1 MRFWKSW
8 IVTQKD
14 LSVIRKNKYVFYSLI
29 AIPLILGIALPVL
42 FVYTLNL
49 ELTSLTH
56 DQFVAAS
63 GQLVDTATVYLILI
77 AAVLPSILGS
87 YSFVGEKVE
96 KSLEPLL
103 ATPTT
108 DSELLL
114 GKSLATF
121 LPCLAVTYL
130 AAGISAAIIDVWSFI
145 RVRVPYG
152 AKRVLGYLSF
162 CINTFSLPDECGSK
176 YYCFFKSERYT
187 CSTAVGRLSCVA
199 DNWFNSC
206 CYFRSRNFNIARYF
220 RDSFAGNCRRCA
232 VLSKQGSFPKRGNS
246 HKMEIVAFFGTLNF
260 NIFDLIN
267 SCEELFSTLLYR
279 KFKF

>member
-29 AIPLILGIALPVL
+29 AIPLILGIALPAI

-56 DQFVAAS
+56 DQFAVAS
-63 GQLVDTATVYLILI
+63 TQLVDTATVYLILI

-130 AAGISAAIIDVWSFI
+130 AAGISAAIIDGWSFI
-145 RVRVPYG
+145 
-152 AKRVLGYLSF
+152 ALGYLMVPNLFWVISVFALTPLACLMSVEANIIVSSKVNDIRAAQQLGGLVVLPIIGLIVVVISGAELSILLGFFATILLAIADVVLF
-162 CINTFSLPDECGSK
+162 C
-176 YYCFFKSERYT
+176 
-187 CSTAVGRLSCVA
+187 
-199 DNWFNSC
+199 
-206 CYFRSRNFNIARYF
+206 
-220 RDSFAGNCRRCA
+220 
-232 VLSKQGSFPKRGNS
+232 LSKAAFQRE
-246 HKMEIVAFFGTLNF
+246 EILT
-260 NIFDLIN
+260 
-267 SCEELFSTLLYR
+267 
-279 KFKF
+279 KWK